1 MVELLLVIDSMKQ
14 DLELLHL
21 GVDLLLLAPSLDQ
34 LIDMKKNP
42 MKLRLHEVPDYLPP
56 LAHCHEV

>member
-21 GVDLLLLAPSLDQ
+21 ELLHPEVDLLLLAPSLDQ

-56 LAHCHEV
+56 